1 MKNQKKGILAMM
13 ISVLVFAIDICFMV
27 VPQIN
32 RMLEPPPAAI
42 VLGIWLAGV
51 NLMALSVDFL
61 EIASRY
67 VERKNKKF
75 I

>member
-1 MKNQKKGILAMM
+1 MKGILAM
-13 ISVLVFAIDICFMV
+13 ISVLVFAIDICFIV

-32 RMLEPPPAAI
+32 QMLEPPAAAI

-61 EIASRY
+61 KIASRY
-67 VERKNKKF
+67 IEKNKKF

>member
-1 MKNQKKGILAMM
+1 MKGILAM
-13 ISVLVFAIDICFMV
+13 ISVLVFTIDICFVM

-32 RMLEPPPAAI
+32 QMLEPPAVAI

-61 EIASRY
+61 EIVSRY
-67 VERKNKKF
+67 VEKRKKF

>member
-1 MKNQKKGILAMM
+1 MA
-13 ISVLVFAIDICFMV
+13 ISVLVFAIDICFIV

-32 RMLEPPPAAI
+32 QMLEPQAAAI

-61 EIASRY
+61 EIVSRY

>member
-1 MKNQKKGILAMM
+1 MV
-13 ISVLVFAIDICFMV
+13 ISILVFIIDICFIV

-32 RMLEPPPAAI
+32 QMLEPQAAAI

-51 NLMALSVDFL
+51 NLMALSVDFI

-67 VERKNKKF
+67 IEKNKKF

>member
-1 MKNQKKGILAMM
+1 MM
-13 ISVLVFAIDICFMV
+13 ISILVFIIDICFIV

-32 RMLEPPPAAI
+32 QMLEPPAAAI

-61 EIASRY
+61 KIASRY
-67 VERKNKKF
+67 IEKNKKF

>member
-1 MKNQKKGILAMM
+1 MKGILAMM
-13 ISVLVFAIDICFMV
+13 ISVLVFAIDICFVM

-32 RMLEPPPAAI
+32 QMLEPPAAAI

-61 EIASRY
+61 KIVSRY
-67 VERKNKKF
+67 IEKNKKF

>member
-1 MKNQKKGILAMM
+1 MKGILAM
-13 ISVLVFAIDICFMV
+13 ISVLVFAIDICFIV

-32 RMLEPPPAAI
+32 QMLEPQAAAI

-61 EIASRY
+61 KIASRY
-67 VERKNKKF
+67 IEKNKKF

>member
-1 MKNQKKGILAMM
+1 M
-13 ISVLVFAIDICFMV
+13 ISVLVFAIDICFIM

-32 RMLEPPPAAI
+32 QMLEPPLVAI

-61 EIASRY
+61 KIASRY
-67 VERKNKKF
+67 VERKHKNFLK
-75 I
+75 

>member
-1 MKNQKKGILAMM
+1 MV
-13 ISVLVFAIDICFMV
+13 ISILVFVIDICFVM

-32 RMLEPPPAAI
+32 QMLEPQAVAI

-51 NLMALSVDFL
+51 NLMALSVDFI

-67 VERKNKKF
+67 VEKNKKF

>member
-1 MKNQKKGILAMM
+1 MKGILAM
-13 ISVLVFAIDICFMV
+13 ISVLVFIIDICFIM

-32 RMLEPPPAAI
+32 QMLEPPVAAI

-61 EIASRY
+61 EIVSRY
-67 VERKNKKF
+67 VERKNKNFLK
-75 I
+75 

>member
-1 MKNQKKGILAMM
+1 MM
-13 ISVLVFAIDICFMV
+13 ISILVFTIDICFVM

-32 RMLEPPPAAI
+32 QMLEPPAVAI

-61 EIASRY
+61 KIASRY
-67 VERKNKKF
+67 IEKNKKF

>member
-1 MKNQKKGILAMM
+1 MV
-13 ISVLVFAIDICFMV
+13 ISILVFAIDICFIV

-32 RMLEPPPAAI
+32 QMLEPPAAAI

-61 EIASRY
+61 KIVSRY
-67 VERKNKKF
+67 IEKNKKF

>member
-1 MKNQKKGILAMM
+1 MKGILAMM
-13 ISVLVFAIDICFMV
+13 ISVLVFAIDICFIV

-32 RMLEPPPAAI
+32 QMLEPSAAAI

-61 EIASRY
+61 EIVSRY
-67 VERKNKKF
+67 IEKNKKF

>member
-1 MKNQKKGILAMM
+1 M
-13 ISVLVFAIDICFMV
+13 ISVLVFVIDICFIA

-32 RMLEPPPAAI
+32 QMLEPQAAAI

-61 EIASRY
+61 KIASRY
-67 VERKNKKF
+67 VERKKF

>member
-1 MKNQKKGILAMM
+1 M
-13 ISVLVFAIDICFMV
+13 ISVLVFTIDICFAMI
-27 VPQIN
+27 PQIN
-32 RMLEPPPAAI
+32 QMLEPPLAAI
-42 VLGIWLAGV
+42 VLGIWLAGI
-51 NLMALSVDFL
+51 NLMSLSVDFL

>member
-1 MKNQKKGILAMM
+1 MKGILTMM
-13 ISVLVFAIDICFMV
+13 ISILVFTIDICFIV

-32 RMLEPPPAAI
+32 QMLEPQAAAI

-67 VERKNKKF
+67 IEKNKKF

>member
-1 MKNQKKGILAMM
+1 MKGILAMM
-13 ISVLVFAIDICFMV
+13 ISVLVFAIDICFIV

-32 RMLEPPPAAI
+32 QMLEPPAAAI

-61 EIASRY
+61 KIASRY
-67 VERKNKKF
+67 IEKNKKF

>member
-1 MKNQKKGILAMM
+1 MKGILTMM
-13 ISVLVFAIDICFMV
+13 ISILVFAIDICFIV

-32 RMLEPPPAAI
+32 QMLEPQAAAI

-61 EIASRY
+61 KIASRY
-67 VERKNKKF
+67 IEKNKKF

>member
-1 MKNQKKGILAMM
+1 MKGILTMM
-13 ISVLVFAIDICFMV
+13 ISILVFAIDICFVM

-32 RMLEPPPAAI
+32 QMLEPPAAAI
-42 VLGIWLAGV
+42 VPGIWLAGI

-61 EIASRY
+61 KIVSKYIE
-67 VERKNKKF
+67 KNKKF

>member
-1 MKNQKKGILAMM
+1 MKGILAMM
-13 ISVLVFAIDICFMV
+13 ISVLVFTIDICFVM

-32 RMLEPPPAAI
+32 QMLEPPAAAI

-61 EIASRY
+61 KIASRY
-67 VERKNKKF
+67 IEKNKKF

>member
-1 MKNQKKGILAMM
+1 MV
-13 ISVLVFAIDICFMV
+13 ISILVFAIDICFIV

-32 RMLEPPPAAI
+32 QMLEPQAAAI
-42 VLGIWLAGV
+42 VLGIWLAGI

-61 EIASRY
+61 KIASRY
-67 VERKNKKF
+67 IEKNKKF

>member
-1 MKNQKKGILAMM
+1 M
-13 ISVLVFAIDICFMV
+13 ISVPVFVIDICFIM

-32 RMLEPPPAAI
+32 QMLEPPAAAI

-51 NLMALSVDFL
+51 NLIALSVDFL

-67 VERKNKKF
+67 VERKNKNFLK
-75 I
+75 

>member
-1 MKNQKKGILAMM
+1 MM
-13 ISVLVFAIDICFMV
+13 ISVLVFAIDICFIV

-32 RMLEPPPAAI
+32 QMLEPPAAAI

-61 EIASRY
+61 KIVSRY
-67 VERKNKKF
+67 IEKNKKF

>member
-1 MKNQKKGILAMM
+1 MKGILTMA
-13 ISVLVFAIDICFMV
+13 ISILVFTIDICFIV

-32 RMLEPPPAAI
+32 QMLEPPAAAI

-67 VERKNKKF
+67 IERKKF

>member
-1 MKNQKKGILAMM
+1 MKGILAM
-13 ISVLVFAIDICFMV
+13 ISVLVFAIDICFIV

-32 RMLEPPPAAI
+32 QMLEPPAVAI

-51 NLMALSVDFL
+51 NLMALSVDFI
-61 EIASRY
+61 EIVARY
-67 VERKNKKF
+67 IEKNKKF

>member
-1 MKNQKKGILAMM
+1 MKGLLVMM
-13 ISVLVFAIDICFMV
+13 LSVLVFAIDICFVM

-32 RMLEPPPAAI
+32 QMLEPPAAAI

-61 EIASRY
+61 KIVSRY
-67 VERKNKKF
+67 VEKNKKF

>member
-1 MKNQKKGILAMM
+1 MKGILAMM
-13 ISVLVFAIDICFMV
+13 ISILVFAIDICFVM

-32 RMLEPPPAAI
+32 QMLEPSAAAI

-61 EIASRY
+61 KIASRY
-67 VERKNKKF
+67 IEKNKKF

>member
-1 MKNQKKGILAMM
+1 MKDILAMM
-13 ISVLVFAIDICFMV
+13 ISVLVFAIDICFVV

-32 RMLEPPPAAI
+32 QMLEPPAAAI

-61 EIASRY
+61 KIVSRY
-67 VERKNKKF
+67 IEKNKKF

>member
-1 MKNQKKGILAMM
+1 M
-13 ISVLVFAIDICFMV
+13 ISVLVFAIDICFVV

-32 RMLEPPPAAI
+32 QMLEPQAAAI

-51 NLMALSVDFL
+51 NLMALSVDFI

-67 VERKNKKF
+67 VERKNKNFLK
-75 I
+75 

>member
-1 MKNQKKGILAMM
+1 MKGILTM
-13 ISVLVFAIDICFMV
+13 INSVLVFIIDICFVM

-32 RMLEPPPAAI
+32 QMLEPSAAAI

-51 NLMALSVDFL
+51 NLMTLSVDFI

-67 VERKNKKF
+67 IEKNKKF

>member
-1 MKNQKKGILAMM
+1 MKNQKRGILAM
-13 ISVLVFAIDICFMV
+13 ISVLVFVIDICFIM

-32 RMLEPPPAAI
+32 QMLEPQAAAI

>member
-1 MKNQKKGILAMM
+1 M
-13 ISVLVFAIDICFMV
+13 ISVLVFAIDICFVM

-32 RMLEPPPAAI
+32 QMLEPQAAAI

-51 NLMALSVDFL
+51 NLMALSVDFI

-67 VERKNKKF
+67 IEKNKKF

>member
-1 MKNQKKGILAMM
+1 MKGILTMM
-13 ISVLVFAIDICFMV
+13 ISILVFTIDICFVM

-32 RMLEPPPAAI
+32 QMLEPPAAAI

-61 EIASRY
+61 KIASRY
-67 VERKNKKF
+67 IEKNKKF